1 MSTNY
6 YITHRA
12 AIDAGVPIEWLQ
24 QVHIAQYAEGGFMLQ
39 AINGRNG
46 FDNTDIPEDLN
57 TSHAYYAPV
66 EIDSVT
72 NWDQMRELLRDET
85 YVIVDE
91 YGVVI
96 DSEEFI
102 ADVETQENGADHRY
116 HRNTA
121 WFEDMNE
128 NIFDRTD
135 YIDENGFVFE
145 IREFF

>member
-6 YITHRA
+6 YITHHA
-12 AIDAGVPIEWLQ
+12 AIDAGVPIEWLHQ
-24 QVHIAQYAEGGFMLQ
+24 IHIAQYAAGGFMLQ
-39 AINGRNG
+39 AISGTNAD
-46 FDNTDIPEDLN
+46 FPEDLN
-57 TSHAYYAPV
+57 TSYAYHAPV

-72 NWDQMRELLRDET
+72 NWDQMREMLRDET
-85 YVIVDE
+85 YVIVNE

-96 DSEEFI
+96 DAEEFI
-102 ADVETQENGADHRY
+102 ADVETQENGTDHRY
-116 HRNTA
+116 HRNTD
-121 WFEDMNE
+121 WFEQMNE

>member
-12 AIDAGVPIEWLQ
+12 AIDAEVPIEWLH
-24 QVHIAQYAEGGFMLQ
+24 QVHIAQFAADGFMLQ
-39 AINGRNG
+39 AISGTNAD
-46 FDNTDIPEDLN
+46 FPEDLN

-66 EIDSVT
+66 EIGGVS
-72 NWDQMRELLRDET
+72 NWTQMRELLRDET
-85 YVIVDE
+85 YVIVNE

-102 ADVETQENGADHRY
+102 ADVETQENGTDHRY

-128 NIFDRTD
+128 NIFERTD

>member
-6 YITHRA
+6 YITPRA
-12 AIDAGVPIEWLQ
+12 AIDAGVSIEWLQ
-24 QVHIAQYAEGGFMLQ
+24 QVHIAQYAQGGFMLQ

-46 FDNTDIPEDLN
+46 FGNTDIPEDMN
-57 TSHAYYAPV
+57 TSYAYHAPV

-72 NWDQMRELLRDET
+72 NWEQMKELLRDET
-85 YVIVDE
+85 YIILNE
-91 YGVVI
+91 YGV
-96 DSEEFI
+96 DMETEDFI
-102 ADVETQENGADHRY
+102 NDVETQENGTDHRY
-116 HRNTA
+116 HRNTD
-121 WFEDMNE
+121 WFEQGHE